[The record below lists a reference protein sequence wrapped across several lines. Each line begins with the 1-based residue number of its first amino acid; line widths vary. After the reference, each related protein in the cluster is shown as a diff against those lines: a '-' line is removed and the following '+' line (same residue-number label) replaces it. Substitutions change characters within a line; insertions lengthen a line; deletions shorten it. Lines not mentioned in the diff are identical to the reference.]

1 MVGAVLRAVGT
12 ALVLVSV
19 NCGRGSHNT
28 NLKLRPFLFILLIEL
43 RVYTRKR
50 SKTNSESN
58 ICFISYLAGHCTGN
72 EGQCFGNEGNSKS
85 STLTSGDSNS
95 EMCTTTDVEVDE
107 TFHKMKLTFEQET
120 DDEELLIVENSKQMV
135 LPIQNSSS
143 AAENDLTDKGETM
156 VTDIDGKF
164 EIKDESAMENE
175 TEQLNKSD
183 INSNC
188 KKAADIFKFVLY
200 KLVQNLSWSIA

>member
-1 MVGAVLRAVGT
+1 
-12 ALVLVSV
+12 
-19 NCGRGSHNT
+19 
-28 NLKLRPFLFILLIEL
+28 
-43 RVYTRKR
+43 
-50 SKTNSESN
+50 
-58 ICFISYLAGHCTGN
+58 
-72 EGQCFGNEGNSKS
+72 
-85 STLTSGDSNS
+85 
-95 EMCTTTDVEVDE
+95 MCTTTDVEVDE

>member
-1 MVGAVLRAVGT
+1 
-12 ALVLVSV
+12 
-19 NCGRGSHNT
+19 
-28 NLKLRPFLFILLIEL
+28 
-43 RVYTRKR
+43 
-50 SKTNSESN
+50 
-58 ICFISYLAGHCTGN
+58 
-72 EGQCFGNEGNSKS
+72 
-85 STLTSGDSNS
+85 
-95 EMCTTTDVEVDE
+95 MCTTTDVEVDE

-120 DDEELLIVENSKQMV
+120 DDEELLIVENSKQMI

-143 AAENDLTDKGETM
+143 TAENDLTDKGETM

-200 KLVQNLSWSIA
+200 KLVQNLSWTIV

>member
-1 MVGAVLRAVGT
+1 
-12 ALVLVSV
+12 
-19 NCGRGSHNT
+19 
-28 NLKLRPFLFILLIEL
+28 
-43 RVYTRKR
+43 
-50 SKTNSESN
+50 
-58 ICFISYLAGHCTGN
+58 
-72 EGQCFGNEGNSKS
+72 
-85 STLTSGDSNS
+85 
-95 EMCTTTDVEVDE
+95 MCTTTDVEVDE

-135 LPIQNSSS
+135 LPIQHSSS

-200 KLVQNLSWSIA
+200 KLVQNLSWTIA